1 MYLRFTIKW
10 SGNSFI
16 LVKLDQIT
24 SLSFVVQMKLLFPLR
39 LTVIKTDVL
48 FSQNNNLF
56 DLFGLA
62 V

>member
-24 SLSFVVQMKLLFPLR
+24 SLTFVVQMKLLFPLR